1 MASVSS
7 TAAFFAAPAGLLA
20 AAFFGA
26 AASFTALSG
35 EACSPTAPG
44 VFAAASS
51 PVVPL
56 AAAVRAVAF
65 PAAVRAVAFPVGAF
79 PDVLPAGATPAAAL
93 AADVSRAVVL
103 DVLPAAA
110 FPAGARFPPDAPWAA
125 PPPAGAG
132 PPPCSVD
139 AGFPAVV
146 AWWGLF
152 APAAG
157 ARAVFT
163 GPARP
168 AWTASAREVFLPPAP
183 SAPPPEAAAPLER
196 PDAGCCTAVFFATMA
211 AAPSHIVILLANR
224 AGTINRLESRG
235 NGAHRPIRPPA
246 SPEQRTCNRCAQLSA
261 G

>member
-1 MASVSS
+1 MAPVSS
-7 TAAFFAAPAGLLA
+7 TAAFFAAPADLLA

-35 EACSPTAPG
+35 EACSSAASG

-65 PAAVRAVAFPVGAF
+65 PVGAF
-79 PDVLPAGATPAAAL
+79 PDVLPAAAL

-103 DVLPAAA
+103 DALPAAA
-110 FPAGARFPPDAPWAA
+110 CPAGARFPRDAPWAA

>member
-35 EACSPTAPG
+35 EACSATAPG
-44 VFAAASS
+44 VFAAPSS
-51 PVVPL
+51 PGVPL
-56 AAAVRAVAF
+56 A
-65 PAAVRAVAFPVGAF
+65 AAVRAVAFPVGAF

-93 AADVSRAVVL
+93 AAGVSRAVAL
-103 DVLPAAA
+103 RADVLPAPAC
-110 FPAGARFPPDAPWAA
+110 PAGARFPPDAPWAA

-168 AWTASAREVFLPPAP
+168 AWPASAREVFLPPAP